1 MLRAVG
7 AMEIDFEAMG
17 THVTAIRK
25 TMKSDL
31 LIELTK
37 GAKATAATSVIRDK
51 LADLIA
57 RSIVTRL
64 RHTTEVEITDL
75 DEMTTKKEVLATI
88 LKAVRDDELPSE
100 EEARSWSELCKA
112 VDNDPWGLPY
122 RVVTKK
128 IGRQRPNVKARGK
141 EDSIANPCSRN
152 IQQPTG
158 HWSPDSLKHSSILKP
173 TSSH

>member
-100 EEARSWSELCKA
+100 EEVKIT
-112 VDNDPWGLPY
+112 GLWAT
-122 RVVTKK
+122 RE
-128 IGRQRPNVKARGK
+128 GR
-141 EDSIANPCSRN
+141 
-152 IQQPTG
+152 
-158 HWSPDSLKHSSILKP
+158 
-173 TSSH
+173 